1 MLTRWHS
8 SPVTGNAR
16 RHMDNPI
23 PREEEE
29 LVITDFVY
37 AGKPWSDV
45 ANIDHI
51 ADVADITKF
60 VFAADTG
67 KPWSDIANI
76 LNTGTVN
83 PIAGA
88 SATFPT
94 RGRSMP
100 CG

>member
-1 MLTRWHS
+1 MLIRWHS
-8 SPVTGNAR
+8 SPVTGNPKHR
-16 RHMDNPI
+16 MDNPN

-37 AGKPWSDV
+37 AGKPWSDI
-45 ANIDHI
+45 ADI
-51 ADVADITKF
+51 ADVANIANF
-60 VFAADTG
+60 VFAAGTG
-67 KPWSDIANI
+67 KHWSDIANI

-88 SATFPT
+88 TATLSPT

>member
-8 SPVTGNAR
+8 SPVTSNAQ

-29 LVITDFVY
+29 LVITNFVY
-37 AGKPWSDV
+37 ASKPWSDV
-45 ANIDHI
+45 ADIDHI
-51 ADVADITKF
+51 ADVAAITKF
-60 VFAADTG
+60 VFAAGT
-67 KPWSDIANI
+67 DITNI

-88 SATFPT
+88 SATLSPT